1 MVRAGD
7 AGFGAGGIG
16 GLMAYGERAGSW
28 ALLSTLG
35 NEVLLAKKAN
45 TALRQKAKARIEHG
59 SRF

>member
-1 MVRAGD
+1 
-7 AGFGAGGIG
+7 
-16 GLMAYGERAGSW
+16 MAYGERAGSW